1 MRLVTSFYP
10 VDESCLGGGDKG
22 ELRTRRNLHRKG
34 LRGGWQVRQKRK
46 CCQLMGKMLEGLGL
60 EGDRSRFH
68 VNPFISPS
76 LHLTSTGRV

>member
-10 VDESCLGGGDKG
+10 ADESCLGGGGQGGIKNEEKLAQGGVKG
-22 ELRTRRNLHRKG
+22 V
-34 LRGGWQVRQKRK
+34 WQVRQKRK

-60 EGDRSRFH
+60 ERDRSRFH

-76 LHLTSTGRV
+76 LHLTSTGRI